1 MMDIDIGFL
10 KKIALSAGAYIK
22 SKRPSEAEIQSK
34 EGRGNFV
41 TVHDKAVQDMLYDAL
56 RKEYPGCG
64 FLGEEDETHCG
75 ILPDRC
81 FIIDPIDGTQNFI
94 NGYSHS
100 AVSIAYAEHGVQKA
114 GVVYDPYL
122 DELFYAEDGKGAF
135 LNGEP
140 ISVSGRA
147 LRDSIVLF
155 GISPYYEGYGE
166 KSFRILRRL
175 YENACDVRNS
185 GSAALDICYV
195 ASAKAD
201 VFFELKLSPWDYAAA
216 GLILKEAGGVIK
228 NCEGGEISLIKGGS
242 VLCASEETMEKIS
255 RMAAET

>member
-1 MMDIDIGFL
+1 MMNVDIEFL
-10 KKIALSAGAYIK
+10 KKNALSAGAYIK
-22 SKRPSEAEIQSK
+22 SKRPSPSEIQTK

-41 TVHDKAVQDMLYDAL
+41 TVHDKEIQAMLYDAL
-56 RKEYPGCG
+56 RREYPGCG
-64 FLGEEDETHCG
+64 FLGEEDETHCES
-75 ILPDRC
+75 LPDYC

-94 NGYSHS
+94 NGYGHS
-100 AVSIAYAEHGVQKA
+100 AVSIAYSEHGVLKA

-122 DELFYAEDGKGAF
+122 DELFYAEAGKGAF
-135 LNGEP
+135 LNGDP
-140 ISVSGRA
+140 ISVSNRP

-155 GISPYYEGYGE
+155 GLSPYCEGYGE
-166 KSFRILRRL
+166 RSFQILRRL

-216 GLILKEAGGVIK
+216 GLILTEAGGVIR
-228 NCEGGEISLIKGGS
+228 NCDGGEISLIKGGS
-242 VLCASEETMEKIS
+242 VICASKGAMEII
-255 RMAAET
+255 RRIV